1 MQTADVAEVAGAAGG
16 FSTLC
21 VFGGVSKGDQ
31 LKTLRQSDVQL
42 LVATPG
48 RLLDLV
54 QTESSALTLARVNYL
69 VLDEAD
75 RMLDKGFE
83 EAIRS
88 IIGMCQPL
96 ATRQTALFSATWP
109 DAIRQLASE
118 FLDDPVRITIGSE
131 DLTAN
136 VRVKQIVEV
145 LEQFQKEKRLL
156 QLLTEYHRPVKGELN
171 RILIFALYKK
181 EADRIEQ
188 LLKRNG
194 WACDSIHGDKSQDAR
209 TAALAKFKSGATQLL
224 IATDVAARGLDIPD
238 VKYVVNVTFPLTIED
253 YIHRIGRTGR
263 AGKLGI
269 SHTLFTSNDKSHAG
283 GLANVLRE
291 AEQPVPEDLIKFGVF
306 TKKKEHGMYGAH
318 FKDVDMNA
326 KAKKVT
332 FD

>member
-1 MQTADVAEVAGAAGG
+1 
-16 FSTLC
+16 
-21 VFGGVSKGDQ
+21 
-31 LKTLRQSDVQL
+31 
-42 LVATPG
+42 
-48 RLLDLV
+48 
-54 QTESSALTLARVNYL
+54 

-88 IIGMCQPL
+88 IIGMCLPL
-96 ATRQTALFSATWP
+96 SHRQTALFSATWP
-109 DAIRQLASE
+109 DSIRKLAAE
-118 FLDDPVRITIGSE
+118 FLNDPVRITIGSE

-136 VRVKQIVEV
+136 ARVKQVVEV
-145 LEQFQKEKRLL
+145 LEQHQKEKRLL
-156 QLLTEYHRPVKGELN
+156 QLLNEYHQPAKGELN

-194 WACDSIHGDKSQDAR
+194 WSCDSIHGDKSQDAR

-238 VKYVVNVTFPLTIED
+238 VKYVLNVTFPLTIED
-253 YIHRIGRTGR
+253 YVHRIGRTGR

-269 SHTLFTSNDKSHAG
+269 SHTLFTSLDKSHAG

-291 AEQPVPEDLIKFGVF
+291 AEQPVPEELIKFGVF

-326 KAKKVT
+326 KATKVT